1 MSSDDYKQL
10 EEAEYKRQFV
20 AFAKDI
26 ECKKL
31 NVYIQTENNI
41 VAILQSPPE
50 KVNNKSNKAE
60 VVKFLGYDW
69 SNRKGDEGIKYLTS
83 KVQETATSDDEDDKD
98 TEIVQAIN
106 SIKYIETPLYNPG
119 DDNDVS
125 KFSYALRK
133 HITGSC
139 NKFSFGTAK
148 AIIEKPFVGE
158 NNALLQIARLTDL
171 IDFGKTSFN
180 LAIRTLVE
188 QKEAV
193 VQYRCPTKRLEQ
205 LLLPIDGSLTKISK
219 EEILSEGEFPVI
231 TQEADNLISGYTNI
245 NEPITDLPLIV
256 FGDHS
261 CTFKYADFKFVR
273 GADGTQ
279 LIKVNEEE
287 ILTKYLYHFLLTIKI
302 ENSEKYERHFK
313 YLKNIQIPLPSI
325 TQQQKIETEC
335 QKIDDESHKA
345 EERISELQ
353 ENINVIVT
361 DIKGK
366 ITKLGTIAQFKNGL
380 NYKETPVGDTV
391 SIVGVANFKDN
402 KSPKWDEVKTITI
415 SDNVD
420 DSYLLHKNDLVTV
433 RSNGSR
439 ELVGRFMLIDKEP
452 EERTTFSGFSIR
464 VRIVSDEVD
473 SEFLYYLLS
482 SANIKQ
488 RLTTGS
494 NGANIKS
501 LNQDLL
507 SNLEI
512 PLPSLSEQKNVIDKI
527 GAIESQIAFLKA
539 ICDEAADRKKAIL
552 HRELIEDDKQESTI
566 ETVEI
571 DTEKDESKAIILPEY
586 REGCIPLY
594 TLRAAC
600 GYFEDEEVP
609 EEEGWVDA
617 SNNGFTPDPKRHFVI
632 HAKGNSMLPKIKDG
646 DLCVFEW
653 YRAGSRNGEIVLTQ
667 SSEFDSD
674 YGSKYTIKKYHSEKV
689 VTEEGW
695 QHSKVELIPLNKHFD
710 VI

>member
-1 MSSDDYKQL
+1 VKI
-10 EEAEYKRQFV
+10 AELKE
-20 AFAKDI
+20 DI
-26 ECKKL
+26 NE
-31 NVYIQTENNI
+31 I
-41 VAILQSPPE
+41 VA
-50 KVNNKSNKAE
+50 
-60 VVKFLGYDW
+60 
-69 SNRKGDEGIKYLTS
+69 
-83 KVQETATSDDEDDKD
+83 
-98 TEIVQAIN
+98 
-106 SIKYIETPLYNPG
+106 
-119 DDNDVS
+119 
-125 KFSYALRK
+125 
-133 HITGSC
+133 
-139 NKFSFGTAK
+139 
-148 AIIEKPFVGE
+148 
-158 NNALLQIARLTDL
+158 
-171 IDFGKTSFN
+171 
-180 LAIRTLVE
+180 
-188 QKEAV
+188 
-193 VQYRCPTKRLEQ
+193 
-205 LLLPIDGSLTKISK
+205 
-219 EEILSEGEFPVI
+219 
-231 TQEADNLISGYTNI
+231 
-245 NEPITDLPLIV
+245 
-256 FGDHS
+256 
-261 CTFKYADFKFVR
+261 
-273 GADGTQ
+273 
-279 LIKVNEEE
+279 
-287 ILTKYLYHFLLTIKI
+287 
-302 ENSEKYERHFK
+302 
-313 YLKNIQIPLPSI
+313 
-325 TQQQKIETEC
+325 
-335 QKIDDESHKA
+335 
-345 EERISELQ
+345 
-353 ENINVIVT
+353 

-380 NYKETPVGDTV
+380 NYKEATVGDTV

-415 SDNVD
+415 SDNID

-464 VRIVSDEVD
+464 VRIVSDDVD

-482 SANIKQ
+482 SANIRQ

-527 GAIESQIAFLKA
+527 GAIESQIASLKA
-539 ICDEAADRKKAIL
+539 ICDEAVDRKKAVL

-571 DTEKDESKAIILPEY
+571 DTEKDEAKAIILPEY

-600 GYFEDEEVP
+600 GYFEDGEVP

-617 SNNGFTPDPKRHFVI
+617 SNNGFTPDPKHHFVI

-667 SSEFDSD
+667 SSEFDSE
-674 YGSKYTIKKYHSEKV
+674 YGGKYTIKKYHSEKV

-695 QHSKVELIPLNKHFD
+695 QHSKVELIPLNKDFD
-710 VI
+710 VIELDEETEYRTIGILKCVLSNE